1 MQTGNWITVTILL
14 AILATLLQIAGYVA
28 PMWIWLEVD
37 TFRVGVGLWYRT
49 GCAFEG
55 TCNTT
60 APSLAFGYSSGKL
73 NVLVL

>member
-37 TFRVGVGLWYRT
+37 TFRVGVGLWL
-49 GCAFEG
+49 
-55 TCNTT
+55 
-60 APSLAFGYSSGKL
+60 SLIHI
-73 NVLVL
+73 